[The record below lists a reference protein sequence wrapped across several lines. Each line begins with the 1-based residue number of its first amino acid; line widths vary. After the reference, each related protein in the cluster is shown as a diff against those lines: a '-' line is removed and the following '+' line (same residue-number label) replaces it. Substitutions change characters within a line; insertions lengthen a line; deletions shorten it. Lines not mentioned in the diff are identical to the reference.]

1 MLEKAKAIKTTIL
14 GIATI
19 VLSGLVLFGVVTP
32 EQSTEVSGGT
42 ISILDALIAIIVAAS
57 GVINIFRAD

>member
-1 MLEKAKAIKTTIL
+1 MLDKAKAIKTTIL